1 MILETE
7 RSVPEGE
14 WTVRAKEK
22 WNPMKQL
29 IKHTERW
36 NVHKLIRGRMKS
48 EKTIWNMSPKWYW
61 MYTSRCWW
69 RRCSGWR
76 IPCLYLVAE
85 CNQFDTSRSSYGCW
99 GTKIKKKVHRFDN
112 IGGRVYCFRST
123 TLRAG
128 IIVVWKCLN
137 HIVRYSRTEYDKG
150 MGLGGD
156 SRSYES
162 RFHEICSCSEN
173 VTVRFRY
180 FEFITFAMSSMLYIL
195 LFCFTLYCRFAA

>member
-1 MILETE
+1 MTPLQWLAYSLFI
-7 RSVPEGE
+7 S
-14 WTVRAKEK
+14 
-22 WNPMKQL
+22 
-29 IKHTERW
+29 
-36 NVHKLIRGRMKS
+36 
-48 EKTIWNMSPKWYW
+48 
-61 MYTSRCWW
+61 
-69 RRCSGWR
+69 CSGMQSIR
-76 IPCLYLVAE
+76 HEQIELRLLRNE
-85 CNQFDTSRSSYGCW
+85 N
-99 GTKIKKKVHRFDN
+99 KNKKVHRFDN

-137 HIVRYSRTEYDKG
+137 HIVRYSRTEYGKG
-150 MGLGGD
+150 MGVGGD

-173 VTVRFRY
+173 FAVRFRY